1 MRVDASRN
9 YHRLLAVAE
18 QAFGENGVNA
28 SLNEIAKRAGV
39 GAGTLYRHFPTR
51 EALLQALLHERFEGL
66 GKKAAELS
74 AEPDAGTALVDWLRA
89 LIAQVTT
96 FPGLA
101 SSMMEILRGGQ
112 SELMDSCSS
121 VRDAGAAML
130 ARAQAAGAV
139 RPEVDIA
146 DVLRIANA
154 VALVTEWTP
163 PGAAAESDRML
174 SLIMSGLWAAGTA
187 LRPG

>member
-9 YHRLLAVAE
+9 YQRLLAVAE

-51 EALLQALLHERFEGL
+51 DALLQALLHERFEGL
-66 GKKAAELS
+66 GKKAVELS

-89 LIAQVTT
+89 LIAQVTI

-112 SELMDSCSS
+112 SELMTSCAS
-121 VRDAGAAML
+121 VRDAGHAML
-130 ARAQAAGAV
+130 ERAQAAGAV
-139 RPEVDIA
+139 RAEVDIA
-146 DVLRIANA
+146 DVLRIASA

-174 SLIMSGLWAAGTA
+174 GLIMSGLWSVK
-187 LRPG
+187 

>member
-1 MRVDASRN
+1 MRVDAYRN
-9 YHRLLAVAE
+9 YERLLAVAE
-18 QAFGENGVNA
+18 QAFAETGVNA

-51 EALLQALLHERFEGL
+51 EALLQALLHERFEEL

-101 SSMMEILRGGQ
+101 SSMMEILRGGR
-112 SELMDSCSS
+112 SELMGSCSS
-121 VRDAGAAML
+121 VRDAGRTML
-130 ARAQAAGAV
+130 ERAQAAGAV
-139 RPEVDIA
+139 RPEVEIA

-154 VALVTEWTP
+154 VALATEWAP
-163 PGAAAESDRML
+163 PGAAEGDRML
-174 SLIMSGLWAAGTA
+174 SLIMNGLWA
-187 LRPG
+187 PPS